1 MMKVEG
7 DVSVMEARVKKANPV
22 MQVEG
27 DVSVMEARVKKT
39 NPVMQVESD
48 VSVMEARVKKKKNT
62 TIEGDI
68 PKFTIKP
75 VKEEEKTVMQV
86 EGAVSVMKV
95 RDASN
100 SEYCDCCSDDEFP
113 PDHYDK

>member
-1 MMKVEG
+1 
-7 DVSVMEARVKKANPV
+7 

-27 DVSVMEARVKKT
+27 DVSVMEAH
-39 NPVMQVESD
+39 
-48 VSVMEARVKKKKNT
+48 VKKKKNT
-62 TIEGDI
+62 MIEGDI

-75 VKEEEKTVMQV
+75 VKEEEKTVTQV

-95 RDASN
+95 HDASN

-113 PDHYDK
+113 ADHYDK

>member
-1 MMKVEG
+1 MQVQSDIPKLIIKT
-7 DVSVMEARVKKANPV
+7 VKK
-22 MQVEG
+22 
-27 DVSVMEARVKKT
+27 EA

-48 VSVMEARVKKKKNT
+48 VSVMEAHVKKKKNT
-62 TIEGDI
+62 MIKGNI

-75 VKEEEKTVMQV
+75 VKEEEKTVIHF
-86 EGAVSVMKV
+86 EGATSMMKV

-100 SEYCDCCSDDEFP
+100 SEYCDCCSEDEFP